1 MGRHYAIGQHP
12 GIKIITRISTKQSF
26 VIPSS
31 IQHIPKYSINL
42 RLFKSLGYCFYYMP
56 IFKNIVRIQ
65 ITDNISRSHPQ
76 SFVHGF
82 VNTGICFTDIFQS
95 SFKQRNILFY
105 CRNGIIYGTSVN
117 SNALYVRISLSQN
130 RSKVST
136 QFRAYPFV
144 RALFSALNRV
154 LLIN

>member
-12 GIKIITRISTKQSF
+12 GVKMTTRISTKQSF
-26 VIPSS
+26 TIPSS

-76 SFVHGF
+76 TFVHGF

-117 SNALYVRISLSQN
+117 NNAL
-130 RSKVST
+130 
-136 QFRAYPFV
+136 
-144 RALFSALNRV
+144 
-154 LLIN
+154 